1 MLDAGK
7 EVRIV
12 PNTSLPPYRQ
22 LCGWDFKDDE
32 HDAVALAY
40 YGWLNRNNLTAF
52 NSIRHPEIY
61 SIYQQFLEHNRI
73 NQELT
78 PLINRARNL
87 LHTEFP
93 EAKNSKT
100 ESSDKIDGIWLF
112 LAGKNLSQRQQTFWK
127 NRLNK
132 SIGSA
137 TKFGFSLE
145 IMRLAKTI
153 CDLKQRR
160 NEIKKDFEEVLSNSK
175 YKFYN
180 EAFDKF
186 SLGIYDRIIFL
197 CQIFPF
203 EQFLDENGS
212 ELRTIK
218 PKKISPSGKPNTKR
232 VGLNRFHA
240 RLGKAVKPWSSGK
253 KKGHI
258 VTGTNLVRVQLYL
271 WVKRNMVMTKHK
283 SLPPRIKELRD
294 RYHNDLGLNP
304 NQLPGQQS
312 AKMEKRSLKQWAKA
326 RVGDKLVKLLFKE
339 LIKAYRQA
347 SGQEQKKRRE

>member
-253 KKGHI
+253 KKSHI

-283 SLPPRIKELRD
+283 SLKPRIKELRD

-326 RVGDKLVKLLFKE
+326 RV
-339 LIKAYRQA
+339 
-347 SGQEQKKRRE
+347 